1 MCGWVSRGGVLG
13 RETLRSQVWTS
24 LLCDRPQ
31 KVFREGQL
39 SRAGG
44 VGGVCGAEG
53 ACEGGSMLG
62 GGVVGAQTG
71 QGEV

>member
-1 MCGWVSRGGVLG
+1 M
-13 RETLRSQVWTS
+13 
-24 LLCDRPQ
+24 
-31 KVFREGQL
+31 FREGQL